1 MPESAADERSGSS
14 GRIRTEEQPPRQTTR
29 THSILTA
36 SQLSTEFS
44 SGCLGPVWTR
54 KGTVEGSQGLDQQR
68 LGSLITEAVSEKI
81 GIGRPWKAIALPFD
95 TDVHQRDARRI
106 TRHRTNGLDGGT
118 GRCSRGAVPGAASRR
133 QAAAT
138 RTIASRARRTG
149 KMVADRADASITG
162 CVHAEASARAPF
174 CGEGLRS
181 S

>member
-1 MPESAADERSGSS
+1 MPESAADERGGSS

-54 KGTVEGSQGLDQQR
+54 KGTVEGQPGTRPATAR
-68 LGSLITEAVSEKI
+68 LADHR
-81 GIGRPWKAIALPFD
+81 GRERED
-95 TDVHQRDARRI
+95 
-106 TRHRTNGLDGGT
+106 RHRTALESHRPALRHRRARARRPKDDQASDERPGRRDGT
-118 GRCSRGAVPGAASRR
+118 VLRGAVPVAASRR